1 MRGFHSFLVI
11 KSDVKIT
18 GTLPLIHCTPNN
30 DIVYEKM
37 IVYEVCSF
45 GCGMTSPYLAAVITA
60 LAVTDECIKK
70 LACALVGQNPTAVL
84 ISLCVLTSVDNI
96 HRS

>member
-18 GTLPLIHCTPNN
+18 VTLPLMHCTPNN

-45 GCGMTSPYLAAVITA
+45 GCGMTSPYLAAVIILT
-60 LAVTDECIKK
+60 VTDECIKK
-70 LACALVGQNPTAVL
+70 LACIGGAEPN
-84 ISLCVLTSVDNI
+84 SSVDFFVRFDI
-96 HRS
+96 S

>member
-18 GTLPLIHCTPNN
+18 GALPLIHCTPNN

-45 GCGMTSPYLAAVITA
+45 GCGMTSPYLAAVILT
-60 LAVTDECIKK
+60 VTDECIKK
-70 LACALVGQNPTAVL
+70 LACIGEAEPN
-84 ISLCVLTSVDNI
+84 SSVDFFVRFDI
-96 HRS
+96 S

>member
-45 GCGMTSPYLAAVITA
+45 GCGMTSPYLAAVIILT
-60 LAVTDECIKK
+60 VTDECIKK
-70 LACALVGQNPTAVL
+70 LACIGGAEPN
-84 ISLCVLTSVDNI
+84 SSVDFFVRFDI
-96 HRS
+96 S

>member
-18 GTLPLIHCTPNN
+18 GTLIHCTPNN

-45 GCGMTSPYLAAVITA
+45 GCGMTSPYLAAVIILT
-60 LAVTDECIKK
+60 VTDECIKK
-70 LACALVGQNPTAVL
+70 LACIGGAEPN
-84 ISLCVLTSVDNI
+84 SSVDFFVRFDI
-96 HRS
+96 S